1 MKPDILTLLKQHFPK
16 AEIDEELKNNY
27 VNSFPE
33 RDSLA
38 HYGFLMLVEETY
50 DVRFSVDEMAELKG
64 LEEIHQ
70 SLQQKG
76 ISF

>member
-1 MKPDILTLLKQHFPK
+1 
-16 AEIDEELKNNY
+16 
-27 VNSFPE
+27 
-33 RDSLA
+33 
-38 HYGFLMLVEETY
+38 MLVEETY